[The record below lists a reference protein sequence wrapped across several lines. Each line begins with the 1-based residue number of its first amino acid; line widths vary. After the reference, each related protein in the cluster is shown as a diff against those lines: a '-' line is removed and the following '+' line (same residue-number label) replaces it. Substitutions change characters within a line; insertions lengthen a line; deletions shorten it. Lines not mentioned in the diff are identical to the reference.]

1 MNIKFVAKNV
11 KLSGALKAFI
21 ERQLRSIEKIGGD
34 IIGVEVFVSQ
44 QKLNFKVEIIV
55 KTKQHSYHAEDK
67 SQILKQAT
75 RETLNALKSQIKKN
89 KEKLKIVK
97 KRSNKTSFR
106 EKFLKFG
113 KPEVEKTVNQ
123 SKIAISDM
131 ILKKPSR
138 FNQDEFEI
146 MKQHTFL
153 GARLFLNSQSDF
165 DEAAFDVALN
175 HHHAY
180 SKLNKVQQYSKWDM
194 QMYRRP
200 N

>member
-123 SKIAISDM
+123 SKIAISDNFSRKPLSLEEA
-131 ILKKPSR
+131 IFFLKESGENAYMFTNAETNKISVVF
-138 FNQDEFEI
+138 FNRKNEI
-146 MKQHTFL
+146 SIIET
-153 GARLFLNSQSDF
+153 N
-165 DEAAFDVALN
+165 
-175 HHHAY
+175 
-180 SKLNKVQQYSKWDM
+180 
-194 QMYRRP
+194 
-200 N
+200 